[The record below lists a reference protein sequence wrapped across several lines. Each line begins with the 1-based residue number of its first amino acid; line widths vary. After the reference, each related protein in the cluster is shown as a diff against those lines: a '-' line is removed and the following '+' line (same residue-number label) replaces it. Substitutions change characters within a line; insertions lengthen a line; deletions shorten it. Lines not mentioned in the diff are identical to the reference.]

1 MTDPASGNPLE
12 SAVDRRF
19 TELGKYYGII
29 NRHSFQSLMLA
40 PPPAGDVEVPTT
52 TTLSDKLSTALLGI
66 SEGALTT
73 ESLLRALETL
83 VSGGNVSDSDK
94 TAYKN
99 EILKKLFVLQKES
112 TSASRGSN
120 SALSD
125 SLVTVP
131 AGQGRVNESGEK
143 YSFKKTAGI
152 SDGDLVRDVSI
163 FQVFGDAISPMNT
176 NMGAISLFMNG
187 VTTLEISRAVPFIDI
202 VLVQQGPHFS
212 AGRLASL
219 SIGQFLLGNVRSED
233 LDAGARSYLSANDS
247 EVVAANSVD
256 PEFTETTP
264 GQNGQDATTRPSP
277 ISTAGMELFT
287 SPQTLVMG
295 DEVHREIA
303 EIDADTSASSD
314 ASRRA
319 APIIDRFRP
328 LMSLKSLSLSVAASG
343 GMMSY
348 KSGKISL
355 TVHDKSRLAEVAAF
369 VRPARYGT
377 THMLIE
383 YGWAH
388 PESQP
393 QIAARSTSQESSL
406 MGAFIG
412 SLRAKEKYQV
422 VNSSFNFDDSGQVEV
437 VMSIAMLG
445 ARVVDQVNIGLGAE
459 TSTAYQNIA
468 EIIKLIGV
476 IRSRLTERTVASLTG
491 DGDVLGSL
499 TSPEAVLGLDADS
512 IKQLNKII
520 AATNS
525 NRQEV
530 PSLRELGGALRN
542 LLGGSTVSGNNRVS
556 LGGQILVFKRS
567 IEQEIANK
575 VSSLRGTQ
583 DPFYIETDQ
592 DGCLLKHVFDSNS
605 NRARGAACA
614 TGYVSLGKIFS
625 VFVCNPIAHSKQFDD
640 TQVIFYNFNS
650 KASYMSGRNI
660 ASFPVSISEFEDILK
675 NAIEQVANMP
685 IGSFVEFMNT
695 YFLGDPG
702 GNAYGFQG
710 LYSPDRSEEDN
721 TQRQLRTKYRPNSN
735 TPYVNLNED
744 SAALFNEEQRV
755 LRRAY
760 GQNAQG
766 ELEFKMP
773 VLQMQV
779 ETVPVRGAAN
789 KTALRIHIFDS
800 QASSHTTLQS
810 FLESKLDSRIGT
822 LNAASQAAIASTQPA
837 PSDPADRAA
846 QPERIEPQEAKSRFH
861 EQLQAAER
869 AGLIEAWPPTSSE
882 QRTGH
887 EALTPNASSK
897 YRIKGGFSNLKR
909 FIMRSMPSVRHGEG
923 SSGILSAKVTSM
935 SDPALANV
943 NMLRQSRSPD
953 TPAASRN
960 RGLPLQV
967 APVECNL
974 ETIGCPLWSF
984 GQQLFI
990 DFGTG
995 TSIDAIYGVTGIEH
1009 TIAPGEFKSSL
1020 KLTPMSSY
1028 AKYESLFDQVESAY
1042 SAIRTIDEGDS
1053 E

>member
-73 ESLLRALETL
+73 ESLLSALETL
-83 VSGGNVSDSDK
+83 ASGENVSD

-120 SALSD
+120 SVISD
-125 SLVTVP
+125 SLITVP
-131 AGQGRVNESGEK
+131 AGQGRVSASGEK

-152 SDGDLVRDVSI
+152 SDGDLVRDVAI
-163 FQVFGDAISPMNT
+163 LQVFGDAISPMNT

-212 AGRLASL
+212 AGRLSSL
-219 SIGQFLLGNVRSED
+219 SMGQFLLGNVREEQ
-233 LDAGARSYLSANDS
+233 AGGARSYLSANDS

-264 GQNGQDATTRPSP
+264 GQNGQDPTTRSSP

-287 SPQTLVMG
+287 SPQTLVAG
-295 DEVHREIA
+295 DEVHREIE
-303 EIDADTSASSD
+303 EIDADTSAASD
-314 ASRRA
+314 ASLRA

-437 VMSIAMLG
+437 DMSIAMLG

-459 TSTAYQNIA
+459 TSTAYQSIA

-476 IRSRLTERTVASLTG
+476 IRSRLSERTVASLTG
-491 DGDVLGSL
+491 EGDVLGSL

-512 IKQLNKII
+512 VKQLKKII
-520 AATNS
+520 DATTS

-542 LLGGSTVSGNNRVS
+542 LLGGSTVSGNNRVN
-556 LGGQILVFKRS
+556 LGGQISRFKQS

-575 VSSLRGTQ
+575 VSSLKSTQ
-583 DPFYIETDQ
+583 DPFYIETSQ
-592 DGCLLKHVFDSNS
+592 DETVLKHVFDANS
-605 NRARGAACA
+605 NRARG
-614 TGYVSLGKIFS
+614 TTSTSGYVSLGKIFS

-660 ASFPVSISEFEDILK
+660 ASFPVSISEFEKILK
-675 NAIEQVANMP
+675 SAIEQVANMP

-702 GNAYGFQG
+702 ADAYGFQD
-710 LYSPDRSEEDN
+710 LYKPDRSEEDN
-721 TQRQLRTKYRPNSN
+721 TQRQLKTKYRQNPNA
-735 TPYVNLNED
+735 PYVNLSED

-766 ELEFKMP
+766 DLEFKMP

-779 ETVPVRGAAN
+779 ETVPVRGAPN

-800 QASSHTTLQS
+800 QASSHATLQS

-822 LNAASQAAIASTQPA
+822 LNAASQAVIASTQPA

-846 QPERIEPQEAKSRFH
+846 QPERLQPQEAKSRFH

-887 EALTPNASSK
+887 EALTPNSSSK

-943 NMLRQSRSPD
+943 NMLRQARSPD
-953 TPAASRN
+953 TPAASRT

-995 TSIDAIYGVTGIEH
+995 TSVDAIYGVTGIEH

-1053 E
+1053 EASE